1 LAASLA
7 HSQTG
12 LQRCQQDFA
21 LFCHVMTFPE
31 SIKVHP
37 DPAQLISD
45 FFAKKSYSKVVVL
58 TDTNTAAT
66 CYRAIN
72 AFLPAHEMIS
82 VAPGEEN
89 KNLDAAALIWEKMT
103 ASNMDRQSLLFIL
116 GGGVLGDLGGF
127 CASTY
132 KRGIDFVLMPT
143 TLLSQVDASIGGK
156 LGIDFN
162 GLKNHIGVF
171 REPAATLICPFFLST
186 LPDRELR
193 SGYAEVIKH
202 CIISDREKWD
212 IVRSKPYRDHDW
224 DLLIRHSVAFK
235 TAVVAKD
242 PVEKGLRKILN
253 FGHTMG
259 HALETCSL
267 LSSERLFHGEAVAAG
282 MIAESF
288 IAKTLKLI
296 SEEEEKEIR
305 SYVRETFGKVKPP
318 PVSEFLPVI
327 HQDKK
332 NKGQK
337 ILMALPNGIGRAVW
351 DIEVNEELVKE
362 ALKRVE

>member
-1 LAASLA
+1 
-7 HSQTG
+7 
-12 LQRCQQDFA
+12 
-21 LFCHVMTFPE
+21 MTFPE
-31 SIKVHP
+31 SIQVHP
-37 DPAQLISD
+37 DPAQLISL
-45 FFAKKSYSKVVVL
+45 FFSKKTYGKVMVL
-58 TDTNTAAT
+58 TDTNTASA
-66 CYRAIN
+66 CYRTIS

-82 VAPGEEN
+82 VAPGEEH
-89 KNLDAAALIWEKMT
+89 KTLESAADIWEKMT
-103 ASNMDRQSLLFIL
+103 IANLDRQSLLFIL

-132 KRGIDFVLMPT
+132 KRGIDFALMPT

-156 LGIDFN
+156 LGIDFK

-193 SGYAEVIKH
+193 SGFAEVIKH

-212 IVRSKPYRDHDW
+212 IVRSKAYRDHDW

-242 PVEKGLRKILN
+242 PIEKGLRKILN
-253 FGHTMG
+253 FGHTVG

-267 LSSERLFHGEAVAAG
+267 SGSERLFHGEAVAAG

-288 IAKTLKLI
+288 IARTLKLI
-296 SEEEEKEIR
+296 TEEEETEIR
-305 SYVRETFGKVKPP
+305 SYLRDTFGHIKPP
-318 PVSEFLPVI
+318 PFSKFLPI
-327 HQDKK
+327 IQQDKK
-332 NKGQK
+332 NKGEK

-351 DIEVNEELVKE
+351 DIEVSEDLVKE
-362 ALKRVE
+362 ALKKLE